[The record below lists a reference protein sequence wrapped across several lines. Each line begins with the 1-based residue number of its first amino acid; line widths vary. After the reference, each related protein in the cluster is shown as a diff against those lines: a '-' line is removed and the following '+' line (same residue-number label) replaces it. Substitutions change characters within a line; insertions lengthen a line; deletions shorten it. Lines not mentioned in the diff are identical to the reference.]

1 MTIAIAE
8 AILIFGVAI
17 TLTLYMLI
25 DCAFAWRPSLQAE
38 HLISTAVTVPLV
50 IMAIVGACWLAGSF
64 RSGGQTDWAQ
74 IKDFVQVC
82 VLLVTPTGVAL
93 GLHYAGKRTDQM
105 VRQTNAQQ
113 AANSRK
119 LFFDA
124 LSYLTGSEDHLRLAG
139 LASLRN
145 DIFALNDDFFKPASL
160 TLLSFIRNH
169 GKIPDAVENEPTQ
182 ARNARIKLVQEAFE
196 TFLFLED
203 VRQQQGKPA
212 RQKRES
218 FTDLNLIGIRFT
230 NQHPMI
236 NMRFD
241 RCRLDY
247 AGFYGPSM
255 ESVSFFD
262 CSLNETEFFLDKFLH
277 PQFRRCCI
285 ASASFFHANFER
297 GPNALVGN
305 FYPAAR
311 PPSVMDGMMLSPPV
325 HHGDKFMTASEA
337 REALSH
343 EYQVDG
349 PDDEVPD
356 HIILLAQTPERKGLA
371 RANLPPPPET
381 AGHAIV

>member
-1 MTIAIAE
+1 MEEENEETSRPKRDHNWAKWIKENPMATVAIFIAVFIFAASIIGHELQSFRRWQDYAAFLQTLTYIIGPIGAAIA
-8 AILIFGVAI
+8 
-17 TLTLYMLI
+17 
-25 DCAFAWRPSLQAE
+25 
-38 HLISTAVTVPLV
+38 
-50 IMAIVGACWLAGSF
+50 
-64 RSGGQTDWAQ
+64 
-74 IKDFVQVC
+74 
-82 VLLVTPTGVAL
+82 
-93 GLHYAGKRTDQM
+93 LHYAGKRTAQM
-105 VRQTNAQQ
+105 ARQTNAQL
-113 AANSRK
+113 AANNQK

-124 LSYLTGSEDHLRLAG
+124 LSYLTGSEDHLRLTG

-182 ARNARIKLVQEAFE
+182 ARNARIELVQEAFE

-325 HHGDKFMTASEA
+325 HHGDKFMTTSEA

-356 HIILLAQTPERKGLA
+356 HIIFVGPDNREEGI
-371 RANLPPPPET
+371 
-381 AGHAIV
+381 G

>member
-8 AILIFGVAI
+8 AILIFGIAI

-74 IKDFVQVC
+74 IKDFVQAC
-82 VLLVTPTGVAL
+82 VLLVTATGVAL

-113 AANSRK
+113 AANSQK

-182 ARNARIKLVQEAFE
+182 ARNARIELVQEAFT

-203 VRQQQGKPA
+203 VRQQHGKPA
-212 RQKRES
+212 RQIREN
-218 FTDLNLIGIRFT
+218 FTNLNLIGIRFT

-236 NMRFD
+236 NLLFTN
-241 RCRLDY
+241 CRLDD
-247 AGFYGPSM
+247 AKFFGPSM
-255 ESVSFFD
+255 ESVSFFE
-262 CSLNETEFFLDKFLH
+262 CFLNDAEFFLDQFRN
-277 PQFRRCCI
+277 PQFARCNI
-285 ASASFFHANFER
+285 AGAHFFHANLR
-297 GPNALVGN
+297 DGPDALVGN
-305 FYPAAR
+305 FYPAEM
-311 PPSVMDGMMLSPPV
+311 PPSVMDGTMLSPPV
-325 HHGDKFMTASEA
+325 DEGVEFMTAGAA
-337 REALSH
+337 RAALNY
-343 EYQVDG
+343 EYRIDG
-349 PDDEVPD
+349 PDDLIPN
-356 HIILLAQTPERKGLA
+356 HIIYVGPDTREEGI
-371 RANLPPPPET
+371 
-381 AGHAIV
+381 G